1 MNELLTPVRTHKDR
15 PSAPASSVRP
25 IVRDDS
31 PDPPCRAD
39 PVRKE
44 RNMFEDAKTIRSL
57 VDSCR
62 LTQEKIAKRLSVSQ
76 SYVANKLR
84 LLRFSE
90 EERRIILDSA
100 LTERHARAALRLTD
114 PKRRIAAL
122 REMINKKMNVASA
135 EEYVE
140 ALLCSGDPLPIHDGR
155 PPEGERRGAGKFEL
169 EFKRRLLLRD
179 MRIFYNSIDHAVE
192 SVRSCGFD
200 VSSTRT
206 RTDGGVVITITV
218 KNCSP

>member
-1 MNELLTPVRTHKDR
+1 MNELFVPPLKRETLPSDSVPATSVPPSPPPVSSLPGSR
-15 PSAPASSVRP
+15 P
-25 IVRDDS
+25 
-31 PDPPCRAD
+31 
-39 PVRKE
+39 E
-44 RNMFEDAKTIRSL
+44 GRNMFEDAETLRSL
-57 VDSCR
+57 VESCG

-90 EERRIILDSA
+90 EERKLILASS

-114 PKRRIAAL
+114 RERRSAAL
-122 REMINKKMNVASA
+122 REMIKRKMNVASA

-140 ALLCSGDPLPIHDGR
+140 TLLCSGDPLPLPAERTPDGDR
-155 PPEGERRGAGKFEL
+155 PGTGKFEA

-218 KNCSP
+218 KNGSK